1 MDRYTQGTLVTANAR
16 LSRQL
21 RRDYDSDRR
30 RQDLQVWESPDILPR
45 GAWLA
50 RAWQE
55 CAYRDPF
62 DTPVLLSPL
71 QEEALWEQAIAASDG
86 ASVLLDLPATVSTA
100 AQAWSLVRAWEAPC
114 NVAEFRGLARSPRNS
129 SNGCSPWNASC
140 TTTIGLRR
148 ASFRERCSIASPPE
162 NSLPASS
169 FTRVSTN

>member
-21 RRDYDSDRR
+21 RRDYDEQRR
-30 RQDLQVWESPDILPR
+30 RQDVRVWETADILPR

-50 RAWQE
+50 RAWEE

-62 DTPVLLSPL
+62 HTPVLLSPL

-86 ASVLLDLPATVSTA
+86 ASILLDLSATVTAA

-114 NVAEFRGLARSPRNS
+114 NVAEFRGVSVANFPDFLNNWIFHNSIWVHMTRPCYSIIAPRNLEVKS
-129 SNGCSPWNASC
+129 STRLSAK
-140 TTTIGLRR
+140 
-148 ASFRERCSIASPPE
+148 SFG
-162 NSLPASS
+162 
-169 FTRVSTN
+169 FK